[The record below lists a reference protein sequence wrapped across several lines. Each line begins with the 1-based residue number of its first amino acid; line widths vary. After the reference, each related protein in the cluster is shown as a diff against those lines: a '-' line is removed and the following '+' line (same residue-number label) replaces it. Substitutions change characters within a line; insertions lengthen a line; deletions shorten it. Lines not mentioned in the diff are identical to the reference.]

1 MTAHTRSSTSEIF
14 AHLLNK
20 ARPIHGADVDA
31 GNKRRKLTTGDAGE
45 DAGEDAQAQTQAPK
59 RVSAATKRKSALT
72 RVITKNNRQR
82 RLAGNMQ

>member
-1 MTAHTRSSTSEIF
+1 MAAHTRSSTSEIF

-31 GNKRRKLTTGDAGE
+31 GGKRRRLTTVDDGE
-45 DAGEDAQAQTQAPK
+45 GAQAPVPK

-72 RVITKNNRQR
+72 RVISKNNRQR
-82 RLAGNMQ
+82 RLARKIQ

>member
-1 MTAHTRSSTSEIF
+1 VTAHTRSSTSEIF

-31 GNKRRKLTTGDAGE
+31 GNKRRKLTTDDAGQ
-45 DAGEDAQAQTQAPK
+45 DAGEDAQAQAPK

>member
-1 MTAHTRSSTSEIF
+1 MAAHTRSSTSEIF

-31 GNKRRKLTTGDAGE
+31 GSKRRRLTTVDADE
-45 DAGEDAQAQTQAPK
+45 DAREGSQAPVPK

-72 RVITKNNRQR
+72 RVISKNNRQR
-82 RLAGNMQ
+82 RLAGNMH

>member
-1 MTAHTRSSTSEIF
+1 MAAHTRSSTSEIF

-31 GNKRRKLTTGDAGE
+31 GSKRRRLTTVDADE
-45 DAGEDAQAQTQAPK
+45 DARESSQAPVPK

-72 RVITKNNRQR
+72 RVISKNNRQR
-82 RLAGNMQ
+82 RLAGKMH

>member
-1 MTAHTRSSTSEIF
+1 MAAHTRSSMSEIF

-31 GNKRRKLTTGDAGE
+31 GGKRRRLTPADTGENACE
-45 DAGEDAQAQTQAPK
+45 SEPTPVSK

-72 RVITKNNRQR
+72 RVISKNNRQR
-82 RLAGNMQ
+82 RLARKMQ